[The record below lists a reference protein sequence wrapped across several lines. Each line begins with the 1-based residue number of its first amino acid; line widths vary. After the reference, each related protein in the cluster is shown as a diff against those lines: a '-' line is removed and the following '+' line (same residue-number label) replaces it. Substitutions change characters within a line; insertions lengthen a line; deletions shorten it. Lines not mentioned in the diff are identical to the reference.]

1 MFGRQFLDHDAADE
15 RLAATAAA
23 PSSSA
28 TTAASAATGYGTA
41 E

>member
-15 RLAATAAA
+15 RLAATA
-23 PSSSA
+23 PSSSSA
-28 TTAASAATGYGTA
+28 TTATSAATDYGTA

>member
-1 MFGRQFLDHDAADE
+1 MLGRQFLDHDAADE
-15 RLAATAAA
+15 RLAATAAS
-23 PSSSA
+23 PSSA

>member
-15 RLAATAAA
+15 RLAAAAAA

-28 TTAASAATGYGTA
+28 TSAAPGYGTA